1 MEFVHGP
8 KPRLMEVH
16 FEWLRART
24 AESPFLS
31 TYELAPLFNE
41 EFPEVA
47 VHRST
52 ILRALHR
59 LGLSFKINALAAARF
74 TKELTSAR
82 NAFFWNIQ
90 RTVDAKDAIFI
101 DETGCHPGM
110 GPRRGWEQGSPG
122 RRARTPAAST
132 YR

>member
-1 MEFVHGP
+1 MAANLSMDLKQRIVRSVKDEGLSQADTARRFAVSESTVSRLVQALRERGTVAPVAFVHGP

-16 FEWLRART
+16 LEWLRART

-31 TYELAPLFNE
+31 TYELTPLFNE

-59 LGLSFKINALAAARF
+59 LGLSFKKKPR
-74 TKELTSAR
+74 S
-82 NAFFWNIQ
+82 
-90 RTVDAKDAIFI
+90 
-101 DETGCHPGM
+101 
-110 GPRRGWEQGSPG
+110 PRRGS
-122 RRARTPAAST
+122 RRS
-132 YR
+132 